1 MGLQCKALR
10 EVRVVDIERDMI
22 FRGNRNGREVQILSA
37 NEVQVVYRDLKYG
50 TVFTV
55 GRLLFENLDI
65 TRVKPI

>member
-1 MGLQCKALR
+1 M
-10 EVRVVDIERDMI
+10 DITRDMI

-55 GRLLFENLDI
+55 GRSLFENLDI

>member
-1 MGLQCKALR
+1 M
-10 EVRVVDIERDMI
+10 DITRGMV